1 MRAAPGRTQAFLGCV
16 SRTPYRAALGL
27 GLPGPE
33 EGTGGLESPVIFH
46 FLSCASRVDTAVH
59 GHRRPLPSS
68 MAHARSGAQ
77 PSGSLPYPVPTS
89 THPKSLPAGRRHLP
103 SPLSRTDSLLF
114 CASARFLWRGRSRDS
129 SRARAS
135 APCISPMA
143 ADRGARSGRR
153 RPASTDVSLKEPP

>member
-1 MRAAPGRTQAFLGCV
+1 M
-16 SRTPYRAALGL
+16 
-27 GLPGPE
+27 
-33 EGTGGLESPVIFH
+33 IFH
-46 FLSCASRVDTAVH
+46 FLSRPPRVNTAVH

-68 MAHARSGAQ
+68 VSVPSPTRSLQVPAQYPIPTDLHAPR
-77 PSGSLPYPVPTS
+77 VPEI
-89 THPKSLPAGRRHLP
+89 GRRHLP

-143 ADRGARSGRR
+143 ADRGATATG
-153 RPASTDVSLKEPP
+153 EH